1 MKKETFQIED
11 MSCASCVAKIET
23 TLNSIEGIQKAN
35 VNFATRKATV
45 EFSSETVSLHKIT
58 DAVNRLGYKAVLGN
72 SIVGAQE
79 KQERN
84 NETGKLKR
92 NTFFSMSFA
101 LPLVILAMGPD
112 FGLQLPGWIMKN
124 MALIQLGLATPVML
138 FGAEFFRRGFTSVI
152 RSGSANMDTL
162 VSLGVGSAY
171 LYSLFATGA
180 ILVGSEAF
188 NSHNLYYETASFLIA
203 FILLG
208 RLLEAIAKGK
218 TSEAIKSLMGLQAK
232 IAIVIR
238 NKEEMEVPVEE
249 VQVGDI
255 VLVKP
260 GQKIPVD
267 GIVIKGNS
275 HVDESMITGEAM
287 PVEKTSKSNV
297 IGATLNKTGSFTYK
311 ATKVGADT
319 ALAQI
324 IKLVNEAQGSK
335 APIQKIAD
343 KVSSIFV
350 PTVLIVASLSFV
362 IWLFF
367 GFGFSFS
374 LTIFIAVMIIACP
387 CALGLATPTAVM
399 VGTGKAATQGILIK
413 SAQALQAAQSIG
425 AIVFDK
431 TGTITKGE
439 PTVTDIVSVSIEEK
453 KILTIAASLEKQS
466 EHPLGEALL
475 KSAKKKEIVLHDIT
489 SFKSITGQGIQG
501 TINETEYFFGNRRL
515 MKKLNHSLEPHSNA
529 FDALERQGKTVMFL
543 ATTETLS
550 GFIAVADTIKE
561 HSRKAIQ
568 ALRSNGIEVYMIT
581 GDNKRTADAI
591 ARECGISQVLAEVL
605 PKDKADQIQLIQ
617 NQGLKV
623 AMVGDGINDAPALAQ
638 ADIGIAMGAGTD
650 VAIESADIVLIKDDL
665 RDVVLAMDL
674 SRYTMRKI
682 KQNLFW
688 AFAYNAVGIPIAAGV
703 LYPLFGFLLNPM
715 IAGMAMAL
723 SSVSVLGNTLLM
735 NFYNFEFDN

>member
-1 MKKETFQIED
+1 MKKETFQIEN
-11 MSCASCVAKIET
+11 MSCASCVAKIENKLLLT
-23 TLNSIEGIQKAN
+23 EGVQTAV
-35 VNFATRKATV
+35 VNFATKKATV
-45 EFSSETVSLHKIT
+45 EFLPESVSLSKIKHKV
-58 DAVNRLGYKAVLGN
+58 DQLGYPVTEKKTG
-72 SIVGAQE
+72 SDQE
-79 KQERN
+79 KPIQQN
-84 NETGKLKR
+84 KIGKLKR
-92 NTFFSMSFA
+92 NTMLSMGFA
-101 LPLVILAMGPD
+101 LPLVIIAMGPD
-112 FGLQLPGWIMKN
+112 FGLQLPIWISKN
-124 MALIQLGLATPVML
+124 MAVIQWALATPVML
-138 FGAEFFRRGFTSVI
+138 FGAQFFKKGFLSVV
-152 RSGSANMDTL
+152 RSKSANMDTL

-171 LYSLFATGA
+171 LYSLFVTGS
-180 ILVGSEAF
+180 ILSGAENFS
-188 NSHNLYYETASFLIA
+188 SYNLYYETAAFLIA

-208 RLLEAIAKGK
+208 RLMESIAKGK

-232 IAIVIR
+232 TAIVIR
-238 NKEEMEVPVEE
+238 DKKEIEIAIED

-275 HVDESMITGEAM
+275 SVDESMITGESL
-287 PVEKTSKSNV
+287 PVEKMPKSDV
-297 IGATLNKTGSFTYK
+297 IGATVNKTGSFTYT
-311 ATKVGADT
+311 ATKIGADT

-324 IKLVNEAQGSK
+324 IKLVEDAQGSK
-335 APIQKIAD
+335 TPIQKIAD

-350 PTVLIVASLSFV
+350 PAVLIVATLSFV

-399 VGTGKAATQGILIK
+399 VGTGKAASHGILIK
-413 SAQALQAAQSIG
+413 SAEALQTAQSIG

-431 TGTITKGE
+431 TGTLTKGA
-439 PTVTDIVSVSIEEK
+439 PKVTNIVSVSVDENE
-453 KILTIAASLEKQS
+453 ILALAASLEKQS
-466 EHPLGEALL
+466 EHPLGEAILE
-475 KSAKKKEIVLHDIT
+475 SAKSKNLKLQEVS
-489 SFKSITGQGIQG
+489 SFKSLMGHGIQG
-501 TINETEYFFGNRRL
+501 RINETDYFFGNRRL
-515 MKKLNHSLEPHSNA
+515 MKTLKYSLESHSMS
-529 FDALERQGKTVMFL
+529 FDTLESEGKTVMFL
-543 ATTETLS
+543 ATKEKLC
-550 GFIAVADTIKE
+550 GYIAVADTIKPNSKE
-561 HSRKAIQ
+561 AVQSLK
-568 ALRSNGIEVYMIT
+568 SNGIQVYMIT
-581 GDNKRTADAI
+581 GDNQKTADAI
-591 ARECGISQVLAEVL
+591 ASECGITNVLAEVL
-605 PKDKADQIQLIQ
+605 PKDKSDQIQTLQ
-617 NQGLKV
+617 KQGLKV

-638 ADIGIAMGAGTD
+638 ANIGIAMGAGTD

-688 AFAYNAVGIPIAAGV
+688 AFAYNAAGVPIAAGV

-735 NFYNFEFDN
+735 NFYKFEIKK